1 MSSENRKPKD
11 STTTTTPNASANAS
25 INVSQIVDA
34 ANENVT
40 KLVNE
45 SSRVQPQYAQAI
57 SNLQQ
62 EYIDALRN
70 AIQRTFSVQKQLV
83 TSNSNFNNFAVPE
96 AVAPYVQGLVKQS
109 DDITNN
115 FISVAD
121 TNNHAIRVV
130 DLRTKETATLQ
141 LKGLQPPALKEDETT
156 TEAGPNAEE
165 ITLPPQKLRA
175 SDSALVINV
184 DLPPGYH
191 LNPAAPQRYAISI
204 KQGTNES
211 KTPPVNAN
219 QAGKGVS
226 LPLRVPLGVTAGA
239 ATVRASFT
247 FVYCRDD
254 NTGVCRIKSVQWQ
267 APVEVVNDGNATNEI
282 KVSAKVV
289 SE

>member
-1 MSSENRKPKD
+1 MSTENRKSKD
-11 STTTTTPNASANAS
+11 STTTTTTPNASANAS

-96 AVAPYVQGLVKQS
+96 AAAPYVQGLVKQS

-121 TNNHAIRVV
+121 TNNQLTINALNV
-130 DLRTKETATLQ
+130 LRENVKNFSRTVEAAAEYNSNLAKSWASSYPTF
-141 LKGLQPPALKEDETT
+141 QP
-156 TEAGPNAEE
+156 
-165 ITLPPQKLRA
+165 Q
-175 SDSALVINV
+175 
-184 DLPPGYH
+184 
-191 LNPAAPQRYAISI
+191 Q
-204 KQGTNES
+204 
-211 KTPPVNAN
+211 
-219 QAGKGVS
+219 
-226 LPLRVPLGVTAGA
+226 
-239 ATVRASFT
+239 FT
-247 FVYCRDD
+247 IGR
-254 NTGVCRIKSVQWQ
+254 Q
-267 APVEVVNDGNATNEI
+267 
-282 KVSAKVV
+282 
-289 SE
+289 